1 MQAGHRLADYAGRA
15 VGVLAGDAGDAVSAV
30 NGRRAVLLA
39 VLVVLALLALNLY
52 APAGPGI
59 SLRLLAGLL
68 LLLCAAPALR
78 WAAGSGPGD
87 SGFAGNSPPP
97 TGGKRGRFGG
107 SGYSGNGSALPVCG
121 FAYGLYFASP
131 VFLRDDFTLPWRP
144 EAAIS
149 AGQIEFVLL
158 LALGGWTL
166 LLAGYWLMGRD
177 WAARKL
183 PRLNLPSGP
192 AANLLSR
199 SPASISASG
208 DTAASNPASI
218 PASGGTASSNPASIP
233 ASGETA
239 ASNPASIPASGD
251 TAASS
256 PAPIPASSADANG
269 GGNPRLDLALGV
281 GIGVVSLPFLY
292 LDKAAVAAFYT
303 GEALLPSAVAFPVHF
318 LGQLSLLAMLL
329 LFFRQLRGG
338 LPWPGRLFLG
348 ALVAVYTLLGLSTG
362 LALQGLTA
370 VFALF
375 VAYAVAGRR
384 PTWRWALGGA
394 ALLAAALFLLLP
406 SRPEFRVLTWTRG
419 IDPDAY
425 ILGRVQPY
433 ILIPPETLAAA
444 ERDGRGTDAAA
455 RELLDRYGLAASSR
469 YEIIALPPTPT
480 PDGAPAVDSP
490 PHRIYWD
497 GAMLIYSHRDAGV
510 CHLPPDAVGAP
521 VFFAHIFP
529 SDIPLPEGGGGALS
543 FASLEFPLAESGRVS
558 NGRCE
563 VRVPLPDYPIAFLR
577 AGQYFAGVNWPIA
590 QAQQTALTGRVGRDG
605 PAARRE
611 LGAYVSGSVDAVDR
625 EGEWQLRTRAP
636 GDWRIDPFFTAAS
649 RLLLHET
656 DGRRPAELLR
666 VGPGQTVIVQID
678 EQNWG
683 EYLISRA
690 ALNGTQIAFWLAEL
704 INARGEFPPAPDGA
718 AATLIY
724 PAIPEPPPAA
734 ATATDANDGNGVIPP
749 ANGPRRNPAAPG
761 AAASQLDKAALYL
774 RTLWRFALSRPYT
787 PESLRQSLDAAA
799 QRLDLLLPLAWAAAQ
814 TPEPQPYLRGETYYP
829 LLFKPVPRFLYPD
842 KPTEVT
848 DLGQRYGLIAAGN
861 ETNRYNLHQLGELYL
876 NFGIAGALAGM
887 FLLGAA
893 LRAIYGMFCRP
904 GAPLLTLAAGAHLLT
919 VLLAGMESLAS
930 ASWGFVLWYAVF
942 LALLYAGQSAVNWQL
957 RIKN

>member
-1 MQAGHRLADYAGRA
+1 MQAGRRLVSSAGRA
-15 VGVLAGDAGDAVSAV
+15 VGVLAGRAVSAV
-30 NGRRAVLLA
+30 SGRRAA
-39 VLVVLALLALNLY
+39 GLVALFALALLALNLY

-68 LLLCAAPALR
+68 LLLCAAPALG
-78 WAAGSGPGD
+78 WAAGSGRD
-87 SGFAGNSPPP
+87 
-97 TGGKRGRFGG
+97 G
-107 SGYSGNGSALPVCG
+107 SGPGGGGYAGNGSALPVCG

-131 VFLRDDFTLPWRP
+131 VLLRDDFTLPWRP
-144 EAAIS
+144 EAALS

-158 LALGGWTL
+158 LALGGWAL

-183 PRLNLPSGP
+183 PRINLPSGP

-199 SPASISASG
+199 R
-208 DTAASNPASI
+208 TAASGNPAPI
-218 PASGGTASSNPASIP
+218 PP
-233 ASGETA
+233 
-239 ASNPASIPASGD
+239 SGD

-256 PAPIPASSADANG
+256 PAPIPASSADAAS

-281 GIGVVSLPFLY
+281 VIGVVSIPFLY

-303 GEALLPSAVAFPVHF
+303 GEALLPDAIAFPVHF
-318 LGQLSLLAMLL
+318 LGQLSLLSILL

-370 VFALF
+370 VFGLF
-375 VAYAVAGRR
+375 VAYAVAGRA

-433 ILIPPETLAAA
+433 ILIPPETLAA
-444 ERDGRGTDAAA
+444 GTD
-455 RELLDRYGLAASSR
+455 EGKLLERYGLAASSR
-469 YEIIALPPTPT
+469 YEIVALPPS
-480 PDGAPAVDSP
+480 PDDAPAVDSP

-497 GAMLIYSHRDAGV
+497 GATLIYSHRDAGV
-510 CHLPPDAVGAP
+510 CHLPPDTVGAP
-521 VFFAHIFP
+521 VFFAHIFSATP
-529 SDIPLPEGGGGALS
+529 VGGGAPL
-543 FASLEFPLAESGRVS
+543 FASLEFPLSESGMAV

-563 VRVPLPDYPIAFLR
+563 VRAPLSDYPIAFIR
-577 AGQYFAGVNWPIA
+577 AGLYPAGVDWPIA
-590 QAQQTALTGRVGRDG
+590 LAQSTELAGRVGRDL
-605 PAARRE
+605 PAARQE
-611 LGAYVSGSVDAVDR
+611 LRAYADR
-625 EGEWQLRTRAP
+625 PAGEIDGDGEWHLRTRAP
-636 GDWRIDPFFTAAS
+636 GDWGIDPFFTGAS
-649 RLLLHET
+649 RLLLHLADE
-656 DGRRPAELLR
+656 RRRAELLR
-666 VGPGQTVIVQID
+666 VRPGQTIIVQVD

-683 EYLISRA
+683 EYLASRVAADGARVNLWLA
-690 ALNGTQIAFWLAEL
+690 ALIDSQGELPPLA
-704 INARGEFPPAPDGA
+704 DGDS
-718 AATLIY
+718 ATLIY
-724 PAIPEPPPAA
+724 PAAPEPPPAA
-734 ATATDANDGNGVIPP
+734 TETDTDADTADGVIPP
-749 ANGPRRNPAAPG
+749 AGPRRNPAAPG

-774 RTLWRFALSRPYT
+774 RTLWRFAGSRPYT
-787 PESLRQSLDAAA
+787 LDSLRQSLDAAA
-799 QRLDLLLPLAWAAAQ
+799 QRLDLLLPVAWAAAQ
-814 TPEPQPYLRGETYYP
+814 TPQPQPYLRGETYYP

-842 KPTEVT
+842 KPTEVA
-848 DLGQRYGLIAAGN
+848 DLGQRYGLIAAEN

-876 NFGIAGALAGM
+876 NFGIIGALAGM

-930 ASWGFVLWYAVF
+930 ASWGFILWYAVF
-942 LALLYAGQSAVNWQL
+942 LALLHAGQAAVNWKL
-957 RIKN
+957 RIRN

>member
-1 MQAGHRLADYAGRA
+1 MQAGRRLADSAGRA
-15 VGVLAGDAGDAVSAV
+15 VGVLAGDAVSAIRAV
-30 NGRRAVLLA
+30 DGRRAALLLA
-39 VLVVLALLALNLY
+39 LVVLALVALNLY
-52 APAGPGI
+52 APAGPGGA
-59 SLRLLAGLL
+59 LRLLAGLL

-78 WAAGSGPGD
+78 WAAGSGRDGSRP
-87 SGFAGNSPPP
+87 
-97 TGGKRGRFGG
+97 GG
-107 SGYSGNGSALPVCG
+107 SRPGGSVYEGNGSALPVCG

-183 PRLNLPSGP
+183 PRLNLPSGL
-192 AANLLSR
+192 AANLLYR
-199 SPASISASG
+199 SPAPTLPSG
-208 DTAASNPASI
+208 DTAASNPAPI
-218 PASGGTASSNPASIP
+218 PPSVNPA
-233 ASGETA
+233 A
-239 ASNPASIPASGD
+239 
-251 TAASS
+251 
-256 PAPIPASSADANG
+256 G

-348 ALVAVYTLLGLSTG
+348 ALVAAYTLLGLSTG

-384 PTWRWALGGA
+384 PTWRWALGSA

-444 ERDGRGTDAAA
+444 AERDGQGTDAAA

-469 YEIIALPPTPT
+469 YEIVALPPPPT
-480 PDGAPAVDSP
+480 PDAPAVDSP

-497 GAMLIYSHRDAGV
+497 GATLTYSHRDAGV

-529 SDIPLPEGGGGALS
+529 AESPATGGGAWS
-543 FASLEFPLAESGRVS
+543 FASLEFPLSESGRVS

-563 VRVPLPDYPIAFLR
+563 VRAPLPDYPIAFIR
-577 AGQYFAGVNWPIA
+577 AGQYFAGVAWPIA
-590 QAQQTALTGRVGRDG
+590 FAEQTALTGRVGRDF
-605 PAARRE
+605 PAARRA
-611 LGAYVSGSVDAVDR
+611 LGAYVSGGVDAVDR
-625 EGEWQLRTRAP
+625 DGEWQLRTRAP
-636 GDWRIDPFFTAAS
+636 GDWRIDPFFAGSS

-656 DGRRPAELLR
+656 AGQRPAEPLQ
-666 VGPGQTVIVQID
+666 VQPGQTVIVQFD

-683 EYLISRA
+683 EYLISRV
-690 ALNGTQIAFWLAEL
+690 ALNGAQVAFWLAAL
-704 INARGEFPPAPDGA
+704 IDSRGELPPLA
-718 AATLIY
+718 AGDSATLIY
-724 PAIPEPPPAA
+724 PAAPEPPPAA
-734 ATATDANDGNGVIPP
+734 ATATDADDGNGVIPP

-774 RTLWRFALSRPYT
+774 RTLWRFAVSRPYT

-814 TPEPQPYLRGETYYP
+814 TPEQQPYLRGETYYP

-842 KPTEVT
+842 KPTEIT

-876 NFGIAGALAGM
+876 NFGILGALAGM

-893 LRAIYGMFCRP
+893 LRAIYAMFCRP

-930 ASWGFVLWYAVF
+930 ASWGYILWYAVF
-942 LALLYAGQSAVNWQL
+942 LALLYAGQATVNFRL
-957 RIKN
+957 RMKN

>member
-1 MQAGHRLADYAGRA
+1 MQAGRRLADFAGRA
-15 VGVLAGDAGDAVSAV
+15 VGVLAGDAVSAVSAV
-30 NGRRAVLLA
+30 NGRRAVGLVA
-39 VLVVLALLALNLY
+39 LVVLALLALNLY

-68 LLLCAAPALR
+68 LLLCAAPGLR
-78 WAAGSGPGD
+78 WAAGSGRYS
-87 SGFAGNSPPP
+87 SGPDGRNGPPH
-97 TGGKRGRFGG
+97 TGGKRDRFGG
-107 SGYSGNGSALPVCG
+107 AGYAGNGSALPVCG

-131 VFLRDDFTLPWRP
+131 VLLRDDFTLPWRP
-144 EAAIS
+144 EAALS

-158 LALGGWTL
+158 LALGGWAL

-199 SPASISASG
+199 RPAASGGPVPIPLSG
-208 DTAASNPASI
+208 DTAASRPTSVPAASVRPAPIPPSGEMAASSPASI
-218 PASGGTASSNPASIP
+218 PAPPAD
-233 ASGETA
+233 AAA
-239 ASNPASIPASGD
+239 AS
-251 TAASS
+251 
-256 PAPIPASSADANG
+256 

-281 GIGVVSLPFLY
+281 VIGVVSVPFLY

-303 GEALLPSAVAFPVHF
+303 GEALLPDAIAFPVHF

-370 VFALF
+370 VFGLF
-375 VAYAVAGRR
+375 VAYAVAGRP

-433 ILIPPETLAAA
+433 ILIPPETLAAVA
-444 ERDGRGTDAAA
+444 ERDGR
-455 RELLDRYGLAASSR
+455 ELLARYGLAASSR
-469 YEIIALPPTPT
+469 YEIVALPPPPT
-480 PDGAPAVDSP
+480 PVDAPAVDSP

-497 GAMLIYSHRDAGV
+497 GATLTYSHRDAGV
-510 CHLPPDAVGAP
+510 CHLSPDAVGAP

-529 SDIPLPEGGGGALS
+529 AESPAGGGGAPS
-543 FASLEFPLAESGRVS
+543 FASLEFPLSESGVVS

-563 VRVPLPDYPIAFLR
+563 VRAPLPDYPIAFIR
-577 AGQYFAGVNWPIA
+577 AGQYFAGANWPIA
-590 QAQQTALTGRVGRDG
+590 LAQQTALTGRAGGDL
-605 PAARRE
+605 PAARRD
-611 LGAYVSGSVDAVDR
+611 LGAYVSGGVDAVDR
-625 EGEWQLRTRAP
+625 DSEWQLRTRAP
-636 GDWRIDPFFTAAS
+636 GDWRIDPFFTGSS
-649 RLLLHET
+649 RLLLYET
-656 DGRRPAELLR
+656 DGRRQAELLR
-666 VGPGQTVIVQID
+666 VRPGQTVIVQID

-683 EYLISRA
+683 EYLISRV
-690 ALNGTQIAFWLAEL
+690 ALNGAQIAFWLAALIDSQGEL
-704 INARGEFPPAPDGA
+704 PPLAAGD

-724 PAIPEPPPAA
+724 PAAPEPPPTAA
-734 ATATDANDGNGVIPP
+734 ETDTDADTANGVIPP
-749 ANGPRRNPAAPG
+749 AGPRRNPAAPG

-774 RTLWRFALSRPYT
+774 RTLWRFAGSRPYT
-787 PESLRQSLDAAA
+787 PDSLRQSLAAAA

-814 TPEPQPYLRGETYYP
+814 TPQPQPYLRGETYYP
-829 LLFKPVPRFLYPD
+829 LLFKPVPRFLYPE
-842 KPTEVT
+842 KPTEVA
-848 DLGQRYGLIAAGN
+848 DLGQRYGLIAAEN

-930 ASWGFVLWYAVF
+930 ASWGFALWYAVF
-942 LALLYAGQSAVNWQL
+942 LALLHAIQSAANWKL
-957 RIKN
+957 RIRN

>member
-1 MQAGHRLADYAGRA
+1 MQAGRRLADYAGRA

-78 WAAGSGPGD
+78 WAAGSA
-87 SGFAGNSPPP
+87 S
-97 TGGKRGRFGG
+97 GG
-107 SGYSGNGSALPVCG
+107 SGYAGNGSALPVCG

-144 EAAIS
+144 DAAIS

-158 LALGGWTL
+158 LALGGWAL

-199 SPASISASG
+199 SPASI
-208 DTAASNPASI
+208 
-218 PASGGTASSNPASIP
+218 
-233 ASGETA
+233 
-239 ASNPASIPASGD
+239 
-251 TAASS
+251 
-256 PAPIPASSADANG
+256 PASSADAAG

-281 GIGVVSLPFLY
+281 GIGLVSLPFLY

-433 ILIPPETLAAA
+433 LIIPPETLAAA
-444 ERDGRGTDAAA
+444 DMHGGEPDAAA

-469 YEIIALPPTPT
+469 YEIVALPPPQM
-480 PDGAPAVDSP
+480 PAAAPAVDRP

-497 GAMLIYSHRDAGV
+497 GATLIYSHRDAGV
-510 CHLPPDAVGAP
+510 CQLPPDVVGAP

-529 SDIPLPEGGGGALS
+529 ADIPPPDGGGGALS
-543 FASLEFPLAESGRVS
+543 FASLEFPLAESGMVS

-563 VRVPLPDYPIAFLR
+563 VRAPLPDYPIAFIR
-577 AGQYFAGVNWPIA
+577 AGLYPAGVDWPIA
-590 QAQQTALTGRVGRDG
+590 LAQSTELAGRAGRDLPTARQELRAYADR
-605 PAARRE
+605 PA
-611 LGAYVSGSVDAVDR
+611 GAIDGD
-625 EGEWQLRTRAP
+625 GEWHLRTRAP
-636 GDWRIDPFFTAAS
+636 GDWGLDPFFTGAS
-649 RLLLHET
+649 RLLLHLADE
-656 DGRRPAELLR
+656 RRRAELRR
-666 VGPGQTVIVQID
+666 VRPGQTIIVRVD
-678 EQNWG
+678 AHNWG
-683 EYLISRA
+683 EYLVSRVA
-690 ALNGTQIAFWLAEL
+690 VDGARVNFWLAAL
-704 INARGEFPPAPDGA
+704 IDSGGERPPLADGDS
-718 AATLIY
+718 ATLIY
-724 PAIPEPPPAA
+724 PAAPPPPAA
-734 ATATDANDGNGVIPP
+734 TDADTTDRPGPASTPP
-749 ANGPRRNPAAPG
+749 AGPRRNPAAPG

-787 PESLRQSLDAAA
+787 PASLRQSLDAAA

-829 LLFKPVPRFLYPD
+829 LLFKPVPRFLYPG
-842 KPTEVT
+842 KPTEVA

-904 GAPLLTLAAGAHLLT
+904 DAPLLTLAAGAHLLT

-942 LALLYAGQSAVNWQL
+942 LALLYAGQAAVNFQL

>member
-1 MQAGHRLADYAGRA
+1 MQAGRRLVSSAGRA
-15 VGVLAGDAGDAVSAV
+15 VGVLAGDAVSAVSAV
-30 NGRRAVLLA
+30 NGRRAAGLVA
-39 VLVVLALLALNLY
+39 LVVLALLALNFY

-78 WAAGSGPGD
+78 WAAGSGPGG
-87 SGFAGNSPPP
+87 SGFA
-97 TGGKRGRFGG
+97 
-107 SGYSGNGSALPVCG
+107 GNGSALPVCG

-144 EAAIS
+144 EAALS

-177 WAARKL
+177 WAACKL

-192 AANLLSR
+192 AASLLSR
-199 SPASISASG
+199 SPAASG
-208 DTAASNPASI
+208 NPASI
-218 PASGGTASSNPASIP
+218 PPSGDAAASSPTSVPAASGRPAPIP
-233 ASGETA
+233 
-239 ASNPASIPASGD
+239 PSGD

-256 PAPIPASSADANG
+256 PTSVPAASGRPASIPPSGDMAASNPASSADADG

-281 GIGVVSLPFLY
+281 VIGVVSVPFLY

-303 GEALLPSAVAFPVHF
+303 GEALLPDAVAFPVHF
-318 LGQLSLLAMLL
+318 LGQLSLLAILL

-338 LPWPGRLFLG
+338 LPWPGRLFLW

-370 VFALF
+370 VFGLF
-375 VAYAVAGRR
+375 VAYAVAGRP

-433 ILIPPETLAAA
+433 ILIPPAAPETT
-444 ERDGRGTDAAA
+444 ERDGG
-455 RELLDRYGLAASSR
+455 ELLARYGLAASSR
-469 YEIIALPPTPT
+469 YEIVALPPPQT
-480 PDGAPAVDSP
+480 PDDAPAVDSP
-490 PHRIYWD
+490 PHRIHWD
-497 GAMLIYSHRDAGV
+497 GATLTYSHRDAGV
-510 CHLPPDAVGAP
+510 CHLPPDTVGAP

-529 SDIPLPEGGGGALS
+529 AESPAGGGGAPS
-543 FASLEFPLAESGRVS
+543 FASLELPLAESGMVVD
-558 NGRCE
+558 GRCE
-563 VRVPLPDYPIAFLR
+563 VRAPLPDYPIAFLR

-590 QAQQTALTGRVGRDG
+590 LAQQTALTGRVGRDG

-611 LGAYVSGSVDAVDR
+611 LGAYVPGSVAGVDTD
-625 EGEWQLRTRAP
+625 GEWQLLTRAP
-636 GDWRIDPFFTAAS
+636 GDWRVDPFSTAAS
-649 RLLLHET
+649 RLLLYET
-656 DGRRPAELLR
+656 DGRRQAQLLR
-666 VGPGQTVIVQID
+666 VQPGQTVIVQFD

-683 EYLISRA
+683 EYLISRG
-690 ALNGTQIAFWLAEL
+690 ALNGTQIAFWLAALIDSQGEL
-704 INARGEFPPAPDGA
+704 PPLAAGD

-724 PAIPEPPPAA
+724 PAAPEPPPTATETDTDAA
-734 ATATDANDGNGVIPP
+734 AANGVLPP
-749 ANGPRRNPAAPG
+749 GPRRNPAAPG

-774 RTLWRFALSRPYT
+774 RTLWRFAGSRPYT
-787 PESLRQSLDAAA
+787 PASLRQSLAAAA

-814 TPEPQPYLRGETYYP
+814 TPQPQPYLRGETYYP
-829 LLFKPVPRFLYPD
+829 LLFKPVPRFLYPE
-842 KPTEVT
+842 KPTEVA
-848 DLGQRYGLIAAGN
+848 DLGQRYGLIAAEN

-930 ASWGFVLWYAVF
+930 ATWGFALWYAVF
-942 LALLYAGQSAVNWQL
+942 LALLYAVQAAVNWQL
-957 RIKN
+957 RIRN